1 MNEAEAKR
9 QRQWEEVNEY
19 RDLLSVP
26 ERFEE
31 GFTRRT
37 VIGVLFI
44 ALIMIPGQMYL
55 SLVTGIGIGDAAQW
69 VTVILFLE
77 VAKRSFTTLRRQEI
91 FLLTYVASQLIV
103 RAETQ
108 TFLQLIW
115 RQYFV
120 GSPEARQFGLTE
132 KLVNLE
138 FMGLPW
144 FAPSPDSPAVVERS
158 FFHLDWALPIILM
171 VLAIIIARVTW
182 FTSGYVLFRLVSD
195 KEQLPFPTAP
205 QVALGAMALAEESG
219 SEAETWKWR
228 TFAVGGMIGLVF
240 GFVYVAIPML
250 TETFAGTKVE
260 ILPIPFADLTPILGQ
275 HFGATPI
282 AISFSLS
289 PIFAGLLLPFWSVMG
304 SFAGVIFFIVASPL
318 LHHYGFMPHWVP
330 GMSAVQ
336 TQITSGVDFWQPFGM
351 GVTLAVTAI
360 SIGQVVRAGRQYR
373 DDSDAAA
380 TAAGRAGECRHP
392 DCQRP
397 ARARGYCLEHL
408 NRGDFP
414 LWICVALFFL
424 ASTYSIILAKT
435 LFPMLVSTGML
446 VFILFLAFVYGP
458 LMSFVSARLDGLVG
472 QQIQI
477 PYMQEATVF
486 LTGYRGV
493 EIWFVPLAASD
504 YGGGAETFRVMEL
517 TGMRFRSLLKAEL
530 VMIPIVLG
538 ASLVYWS
545 FLWKLA
551 PIPSD
556 AYPYVQTFWP
566 ARAFQDAVRFSATQY
581 SRTWRAGEE
590 VDKGDEVV
598 RVAPGEVVWSPAN
611 LKDNA
616 LYYWR
621 ARVTDD
627 LSVRNPRLRRYGRWS
642 HVGYFYTDFDG
653 SGSERAPPADVARDT
668 DAKADTGLPRASLVS
683 PGDGQI
689 VPETETH
696 FHVTVPPSWDERVE
710 LVFELATDPHFRGDF
725 YQGSAERPMFSQ
737 IYWEDLRSTGDGR
750 DDDLDGLAD
759 EERLNQKD
767 DDGDGAIDEDVHH
780 PLRGEKWPI
789 IGIGAGFGLVLYGIL
804 GFLGMPMFFI
814 WGYIRAVATSGV
826 ATFFSLLT
834 EVIGALI
841 ARYYFWPRY
850 GRQQWRQYAMV
861 LAVGFGVGMSL
872 IGMCSA
878 AVLMVVKA
886 VSATQ
891 F

>member
-1 MNEAEAKR
+1 MAQDERTKR
-9 QRQWEEVNEY
+9 ERQWSEVNEY
-19 RDLLSVP
+19 RDLLSMP

-37 VIGVLFI
+37 VIGVVFI

-77 VAKRSFTTLRRQEI
+77 VAKRSFTTLKRQEI

-120 GSPEARQFGLTE
+120 GSPEARQFGLTD
-132 KLVNLE
+132 KLVSLE
-138 FMGLPW
+138 FMGMPW
-144 FAPSPDSPAVVERS
+144 FAPSPDSPAVIERS
-158 FFHLDWALPIILM
+158 FFHLDWALPIVLM
-171 VLAIIIARVTW
+171 VLAIIIGRVTW

-195 KEQLPFPTAP
+195 RERLPFPTAP
-205 QVALGAMALAEESG
+205 QQALGAMALAEESG

-228 TFAVGGMIGLVF
+228 TFAVGGTIGLGF

-250 TETFAGTKVE
+250 TETFTGTKVE

-360 SIGQVVRAGRQYR
+360 SIGQVVRAGRQR
-373 DDSDAAA
+373 REDSEV
-380 TAAGRAGECRHP
+380 AAGAGGHNGEQCRRA

-397 ARARGYCLEHL
+397 ARVRGYCLEHL

-414 LWICVALFFL
+414 LWICIALFFL
-424 ASTYSIILAKT
+424 ASSYSIILAKT

-446 VFILFLAFVYGP
+446 VFILFIAFAYGP
-458 LMSFVSARLDGLVG
+458 LMSFVSARLDGLIG

-530 VMIPIVLG
+530 VMMPIVLG

-545 FLWKLA
+545 ILWKLA

-566 ARAFQDAVRFSATQY
+566 ARAFQEAVRFSATQY

-590 VDKGDEVV
+590 VEKEEGVTLV
-598 RVAPGEVVWSPAN
+598 TPGQVVWSPAN
-611 LKDNA
+611 LKDKS

-627 LSVRNPRLRRYGRWS
+627 LSVRNPRLRRYGPWS
-642 HVGYFYTDFDG
+642 RVGYFHTDFGG
-653 SGSERAPPADVARDT
+653 SNAERAPPVEVVRAVDR
-668 DAKADTGLPRASLVS
+668 KAELSLPQASLGS
-683 PGDGQI
+683 PADGDI
-689 VPETETH
+689 VRQTETH
-696 FHVTVPPSWDERVE
+696 FHVTVRYSK
-710 LVFELATDPHFRGDF
+710 G
-725 YQGSAERPMFSQ
+725 
-737 IYWEDLRSTGDGR
+737 EDIGAACGQ
-750 DDDLDGLAD
+750 LDG
-759 EERLNQKD
+759 E
-767 DDGDGAIDEDVHH
+767 
-780 PLRGEKWPI
+780 
-789 IGIGAGFGLVLYGIL
+789 
-804 GFLGMPMFFI
+804 
-814 WGYIRAVATSGV
+814 AVA
-826 ATFFSLLT
+826 A
-834 EVIGALI
+834 
-841 ARYYFWPRY
+841 
-850 GRQQWRQYAMV
+850 
-861 LAVGFGVGMSL
+861 
-872 IGMCSA
+872 
-878 AVLMVVKA
+878 
-886 VSATQ
+886 
-891 F
+891 